1 MNVNDTSALVNIVYI
16 VLIGGIVL
24 GGIFAVRKGQSK
36 ETQDAMER
44 LNDTLDGEIKV
55 LRRRVDDL
63 EKERAT
69 QDRVIAT
76 IRYALKSQG
85 LRVTIQGD
93 FVTISDSTGKS
104 KSTHIQDRASVKPIV
119 SPDDDDSD
127 VS

>member
-1 MNVNDTSALVNIVYI
+1 MNVNDLSPLINIIYI

-76 IRYALKSQG
+76 IRYALKNYN
-85 LRVTIQGD
+85 LH
-93 FVTISDSTGKS
+93 VTISGDYVTLKDNTGKS
-104 KSTHIQDRASVKPIV
+104 MTTPVQDRAPVVPLA
-119 SPDDDDSD
+119 PTDDGDAS
-127 VS
+127 